1 MHLESDLNQIH
12 WSSQAHGHQSGQ
24 HAGHGQV
31 QHAAGMLPVT
41 IAIIAYESLSVT
53 EEAKHSRVVDRDAG
67 QGERHAL
74 KESCDLKKSREG
86 SKKVSTTCEKK
97 HTYARVKAGKVWREQ

>member
-1 MHLESDLNQIH
+1 
-12 WSSQAHGHQSGQ
+12 
-24 HAGHGQV
+24 
-31 QHAAGMLPVT
+31 MLPVT

-53 EEAKHSRVVDRDAG
+53 EEAKHGRVVDRDAG

-86 SKKVSTTCEKK
+86 SKKVSTTCEK
-97 HTYARVKAGKVWREQ
+97 TYICTGKSRKSVEGTVKNCK